1 MSACFHCG
9 EACPPKPQEVLI
21 LGQAL
26 NMCCEGC
33 ASVAR
38 TIVQAGLER
47 YYNHREAPGLQAG
60 PDLGSGIQT
69 LSQLGPVDETLA
81 LELDVERLAQRHGF
95 IQRVDDPEHGE
106 QLQSCL
112 MIDGMRCGAC
122 VWLLESGLSA
132 AKGVGRV
139 QVNYAQQQALVQWD
153 DKQTS
158 LATILARLR
167 ALGYRALPFDPSA
180 REQRLQVI
188 ERRQRRR
195 LFVAGLAMMQV
206 MMLQTP
212 LYWASPGD
220 VEPGDAA
227 LLQWAS
233 MVVTL
238 PALLY
243 SGWPIL
249 QAAVRDVSQKHLGMD
264 VPVALGLLAAYLAS
278 AINTWQG
285 RGEVYFDTVTMFL
298 FLLLAARSLEAN
310 ARRRSQRWLD
320 RLAAG
325 IPQAIRRIGPKGD
338 EKVLAEDLQVGD
350 VIELEP
356 GASLPA
362 DAMCLD
368 GDVQADCSLLS
379 GESTPQRFL
388 PGELLP
394 SGAVIAEAQS
404 VRLNVVRPASAS
416 TRADLQRL
424 IARAGSTRPAMA
436 AMADRAA
443 RHFIGGLLI
452 FVVMVLAGWLW
463 LDPSRAFEV
472 SVAVLVVSCPCALS
486 LAVPSALAAVQY
498 QLAKSGVILQGGDGL
513 ERLAQVTDLV
523 LDKTGTLTLG
533 RPKVCGLTIFDQA
546 FSEQSALELA
556 MPLLLASPHPLAL
569 ALAQHAHSKGLSGS
583 DAHPAYDI
591 RGLLGQGVQAACS
604 DGSVIKLG
612 SMAFVRGQQPVDR
625 SQDDDPFQEVW
636 LGIDHLPIARWQL
649 RDPLREDAPASLQ
662 ALKAMGLRL
671 HVLSGDRQVAV
682 DALVTQLGLS
692 DLSPGACSL
701 GEQLPQDK
709 WAIVQRM
716 QAEGRKVFMVG
727 DGLNDAAVLAAADMS
742 AAIGKASDLARLH
755 AGALI
760 LSDRLESLVFL
771 IAASRHAKRL
781 MQQNIAWATG
791 YNLIAIPL
799 AALGW
804 IPAWGA
810 ALGMSLSSLVV
821 VSNSLRQ
828 VQWKRSFS

>member
-9 EACPPKPQEVLI
+9 ETCPPKPQAVLI
-21 LGQAL
+21 LGQAR

-60 PDLGSGIQT
+60 PDLGSGLQT
-69 LSQLGPVDETLA
+69 PSQLGPVDETLA
-81 LELDVERLAQRHGF
+81 LELDVERLAQRRGF

-106 QLQSCL
+106 QWQSCL

-122 VWLLESGLSA
+122 VWLLERGLSA

-158 LATILARLR
+158 LATILAQLR
-167 ALGYRALPFDPSA
+167 SLGYRALPFDPSA

-227 LLQWAS
+227 LLRWAS

-325 IPQAIRRIGPKGD
+325 IPQAIRRIGPKVD

-350 VIELEP
+350 LIELEP

-443 RHFIGGLLI
+443 RYFIAGLLI
-452 FVVMVLAGWLW
+452 FVVMVLAGWLWLDPSRALMVLAGWLW

-498 QLAKSGVILQGGDGL
+498 QLAKAGVMLQGGDGL

-533 RPKVCGLTIFDQA
+533 RPKVCGLTIFDEA

-556 MPLLLASPHPLAL
+556 MPLLLASSHPLAL
-569 ALAQHAHSKGLSGS
+569 ALAQHAQSKGLSRS
-583 DAHPAYDI
+583 DTHPAYDI
-591 RGLLGQGVQAACS
+591 RGLLGQGVQAARS

-636 LGIDHLPIARWQL
+636 L
-649 RDPLREDAPASLQ
+649 
-662 ALKAMGLRL
+662 
-671 HVLSGDRQVAV
+671 
-682 DALVTQLGLS
+682 
-692 DLSPGACSL
+692 
-701 GEQLPQDK
+701 
-709 WAIVQRM
+709 
-716 QAEGRKVFMVG
+716 
-727 DGLNDAAVLAAADMS
+727 
-742 AAIGKASDLARLH
+742 
-755 AGALI
+755 
-760 LSDRLESLVFL
+760 
-771 IAASRHAKRL
+771 
-781 MQQNIAWATG
+781 
-791 YNLIAIPL
+791 
-799 AALGW
+799 
-804 IPAWGA
+804 
-810 ALGMSLSSLVV
+810 
-821 VSNSLRQ
+821 
-828 VQWKRSFS
+828 